1 MTPAAERLHRLL
13 LLLLGLVL
21 LVGGALALLLG
32 AGIFGTRPSSRPLFD
47 NGISRYIGQHGV
59 WLWPVAGVL
68 GLVLAYLALR
78 WLATLFSVARTSHVD
93 LTTGGAGGRTDV
105 DSSAVT
111 DALTTQVRGYRGVS
125 GASAQVQGHPR
136 DPRIALTVTANA
148 DTDLP
153 ALQQRI
159 EVEALSALR
168 EALERPALP
177 VRLDLSISSKA
188 PARTR

>member
-1 MTPAAERLHRLL
+1 
-13 LLLLGLVL
+13 
-21 LVGGALALLLG
+21 
-32 AGIFGTRPSSRPLFD
+32 
-47 NGISRYIGQHGV
+47 
-59 WLWPVAGVL
+59 
-68 GLVLAYLALR
+68 
-78 WLATLFSVARTSHVD
+78 
-93 LTTGGAGGRTDV
+93 
-105 DSSAVT
+105 
-111 DALTTQVRGYRGVS
+111 VS

-159 EVEALSALR
+159 EGEALSALR

>member
-21 LVGGALALLLG
+21 LAGGALALLLG
-32 AGIFGTRPSSRPLFD
+32 AGIFGTRPRSRPLFD
-47 NGISRYIGQHGV
+47 NGISRYVGQHGV
-59 WLWPVAGVL
+59 WLWSVAGVL

-111 DALTTQVRGYRGVS
+111 EALTTQVRGYRGVS